1 MDAIQWKMDV
11 LFGLVMMMV
20 IVGCRRELRLARQ
33 LRELKELVEKK
44 RVTSQ
49 YPPTTQKFIF

>member
-1 MDAIQWKMDV
+1 MDV

-33 LRELKELVEKK
+33 LRELKDLVEKK
-44 RVTSQ
+44 RVTPQ

>member
-1 MDAIQWKMDV
+1 MDTIQWKMDV

-33 LRELKELVEKK
+33 LRELKDLVEKK
-44 RVTSQ
+44 QVTPQ
-49 YPPTTQKFIF
+49 YPPATQKFIF

>member
-33 LRELKELVEKK
+33 LRELKDLVEKK
-44 RVTSQ
+44 RVTPL
-49 YPPTTQKFIF
+49 YPPATAKLIF

>member
-1 MDAIQWKMDV
+1 MDTIQWKMDV

-33 LRELKELVEKK
+33 LRELKDLVEKK
-44 RVTSQ
+44 RVTPQ